1 MPLIEIDSVVK
12 GYGGLRPLRLR
23 GLRVDAGEA
32 VAIHGPDR
40 AAAAVITDLLTGTT
54 LPDEGEVRIS
64 GLPTASIAGPDEWM
78 AFLDRFGLVNDR
90 VVLLDQLTLA
100 QNLAVP
106 HTLDLDPIPPE
117 VVPVVARAADE
128 VGLERAALD
137 TPLASVSPL
146 ARLRVRLGRALA
158 HAPAILVLEHPTA
171 DLDARGVAAL
181 SALLRRIRAARRL
194 ALVIVT
200 ADDRA
205 RRLGGARALAW
216 RPATGGLA
224 QAGFLGRWLSS
235 R

>member
-117 VVPVVARAADE
+117 VVPVVARAAD
-128 VGLERAALD
+128 
-137 TPLASVSPL
+137 
-146 ARLRVRLGRALA
+146 
-158 HAPAILVLEHPTA
+158 
-171 DLDARGVAAL
+171 
-181 SALLRRIRAARRL
+181 
-194 ALVIVT
+194 
-200 ADDRA
+200 
-205 RRLGGARALAW
+205 
-216 RPATGGLA
+216 
-224 QAGFLGRWLSS
+224 
-235 R
+235 